1 MTAKELL
8 HRVPAAYDASGA
20 EDRAV
25 IQYDISEPVYHV
37 LEAGTLEAFDGRA
50 DAPDVT
56 IRVSDENLIRLL
68 RGELNPMSAFMT
80 GKLKVDGNVMLAQKL
95 VANVDRK
102 RLAELL

>member
-8 HRVPAAYDASGA
+8 HLIPQAFEAGDGSEHAT
-20 EDRAV
+20 

-37 LEAGTLEAFDGRA
+37 ITGSKVEAFDGRA

-56 IRVSDENLIRLL
+56 IHVSDENLIKLM
-68 RGELNPMSAFMT
+68 RGQLNPMTAFMT

-95 VANVDRK
+95 VARVDRR
-102 RLAELL
+102 RLEELT